1 MGTNGNKSPNIC
13 PVGKTAPIFRTDND
27 IKNHF
32 YSTLRRSLRR
42 LNKYIG
48 EKNSTSQM
56 REIRPSVLTIIINFI
71 YGRENDQADDML
83 VSLRELPELIFKFA
97 AFKPVKN
104 NMQLGVDE
112 ELKKKISIIL
122 RLVEQFK

>member
-1 MGTNGNKSPNIC
+1 VEINIKVFTRQVKQKPNH
-13 PVGKTAPIFRTDND
+13 RTDND

-48 EKNSTSQM
+48 EKNSTSHM

-71 YGRENDQADDML
+71 YGQENIDSHEVL
-83 VSLRELPELIFKFA
+83 LSLRELPELIFKFA

-104 NMQLGVDE
+104 NMQKGVD
-112 ELKKKISIIL
+112 
-122 RLVEQFK
+122 